1 MSVKLYEMGMKII
14 WKLYENRY
22 LIKICNNGKIYKSNI
37 ELFFDRL
44 VNCY

>member
-22 LIKICNNGKIYKSNI
+22 LIEICNNGKIYKSNI

>member
-1 MSVKLYEMGMKII
+1 MSMKIDME
-14 WKLYENRY
+14 LYENRY
-22 LIKICNNGKIYKSNI
+22 LMEICNNGKVII